1 MPPRTVAII
10 QARMGSSRLPGKV
23 MLDLG
28 GKPMLQWVVERTRR
42 ATQVH
47 QVMVATTDDPA
58 DDPIVAFCEAHNI
71 PCYRGSTFDVL
82 DRYYQAARSQ
92 LAEIV
97 VRITADCPLIDP
109 GLIDRTLDAF
119 FGRIQKQDK
128 LIGTRPASLPVPTR
142 RFPFDFVANRLPPP
156 FGRTYPIGLDVEV
169 CTFSGLEL
177 VWDAAVEPFEREHVM
192 PYFYEQ
198 PGRFGVLLVNHTEDL
213 GHLRWTVDT
222 PQDLEFVRQVV
233 ARFAGRD
240 DFTWL
245 DVLDLVRREPHLSQI
260 NAHVQHKT
268 MTDTDARAANASR

>member
-23 MLDLG
+23 LQDIG
-28 GKPMLQWVVERTRR
+28 GKPMLQWVVTRTRR
-42 ATQVH
+42 AAQVH
-47 QVMVATTDDPA
+47 QVMVATTDDPTDDRIA
-58 DDPIVAFCEAHNI
+58 DFCAEHSV

-97 VRITADCPLIDP
+97 VRITADCPFIDP

-119 FGRIQKQDK
+119 FGRFQKQDK
-128 LIGTRPASLPVPTR
+128 LIGTRPANLPVPTR

-177 VWDAAVEPFEREHVM
+177 IWDRANEPFEREHVM
-192 PYFYEQ
+192 PYFYEE
-198 PGRFGVLLVNHTEDL
+198 PGRFGVLLLNHTEDL

-222 PQDLEFVRQVV
+222 PQDLEFARQV
-233 ARFAGRD
+233 ATRFNGRD

-245 DVLDLVRREPHLSQI
+245 ELLDLVRREPQLAAI
-260 NAHVQHKT
+260 NANVQHKS
-268 MTDTDARAANASR
+268 MTDTDTRAR

>member
-23 MLDLG
+23 LLDIG
-28 GKPMLQWVVERTRR
+28 GKPMLQWVIERTRR
-42 ATQVH
+42 AAHVH
-47 QVMVATTDDPA
+47 TVMVATTDDPA
-58 DDPIVAFCEAHNI
+58 DDPIAAFCAAQDT
-71 PCYRGSTFDVL
+71 PCYRGSAFDVL
-82 DRYYQAARSQ
+82 DRYYNAARSQ

-97 VRITADCPLIDP
+97 VRITADCPLTDP

-119 FGRIQKQDK
+119 FGRFQKQDK
-128 LIGTRPASLPVPTR
+128 LIGARPANLPVPTR

-177 VWDAAVEPFEREHVM
+177 VWDAAIEPFEREHVM

-198 PGRFGVLLVNHTEDL
+198 PGRFGVLLLHHTENL
-213 GHLRWTVDT
+213 GALRWTVDT
-222 PQDLEFVRQVV
+222 PQDLEFVRQVA
-233 ARFAGRD
+233 ARFDGRN

-245 DVLDLVRREPHLSQI
+245 DVLNRVRREPQLAAI
-260 NAHVQHKT
+260 NASVQHKS
-268 MTDTDARAANASR
+268 MTDTDTRAPGNG